1 MNEVDA
7 VELPYLEESTM
18 AFLATIEGDEL
29 VIRIPLNAKPE
40 RSARGKTLVVAST
53 HGNKETDCVIDGKK
67 VTVGVNAYIS
77 LK

>member
-1 MNEVDA
+1 
-7 VELPYLEESTM
+7 M
-18 AFLATIEGDEL
+18 AFLATIEGDDL

-40 RSARGKTLVVAST
+40 RSASGKTLVVAST